1 MKKVAKFI
9 RVMTVAPF
17 LALTLILILH
27 FTKKAFSD
35 GFVYLALFTLVL
47 LPILAYPIQRKFHII
62 KGDMRASERKLAI
75 IFSVFGYLLGFVISI
90 IFKVS
95 SLDKIVY
102 LTYLLSGLG
111 IFFFTFVCHINASG
125 HMCGVAGPIA
135 VLIYVFG
142 LWYSLL
148 TLFLI
153 IVIWSSLILKRHK
166 IHELTIGS
174 FIPIIALILAIIII
188 K

>member
-90 IFKVS
+90 IFKLVR
-95 SLDKIVY
+95 LIK
-102 LTYLLSGLG
+102 LSIL
-111 IFFFTFVCHINASG
+111 
-125 HMCGVAGPIA
+125 
-135 VLIYVFG
+135 LIYYLV
-142 LWYSLL
+142 
-148 TLFLI
+148 
-153 IVIWSSLILKRHK
+153 
-166 IHELTIGS
+166 
-174 FIPIIALILAIIII
+174 
-188 K
+188 